1 MKLPRSILAPGAVLL
16 VAVLTGGWFLQQ
28 GVRQEDNVFVQL
40 RLLEEVVDH
49 VADQYVDEVE
59 RDELFQ
65 SAIDGVINGLEDP
78 NTSFLEASAYDNLR
92 IRTEGE
98 YGGVGLEVVERDDW
112 VTVVRALPGGPA
124 TRAGI
129 RAGDRIVRVEDRST
143 EGWSVDEVVDL
154 LRGEAGSEVRLRVR
168 RPGIEDPI
176 SFDVTRERIQIRSVP
191 FTTVLNDGIGY
202 VPLQVMS
209 ESSTQEVRAAVDS
222 MAAAGARALVL
233 DLRNNPGG
241 LLDQGVAVS
250 DLFLPAGAD
259 VVETRGRAA
268 GQDQTFS
275 ADDPEAYEGLPV
287 VILVDGQSASASE
300 IVAGALQDH
309 DRALLVGTPS
319 FGKGSVQT
327 LYRLTGGNVLKLT
340 TARWYTPV
348 GRSIE
353 KDRSGSL
360 EDDLMSGALTLDGS
374 FIPRPDTA
382 GRPTYRT
389 DAGRTV
395 YGGGGITPDVI
406 LLPDTLGRTEQ
417 SAVRALFETGGIFF
431 TQTFDFAVD
440 YIQERPDLERDFSL
454 GQEELDTFYD
464 RLREAGAEVER
475 EDYADASRFV
485 RYELERE
492 IANQKWGRPGEF
504 RHVMEFDRQLQHAL
518 QLLEGVTTQEDL
530 FRAGGIVFPE
540 VDPEQASTPA
550 DEE

>member
-1 MKLPRSILAPGAVLL
+1 MKLPRSILAPGAVLA

-28 GVRQEDNVFVQL
+28 GVRQEENVFVQI

-49 VADQYVDEVE
+49 VAERYVDSVE
-59 RDELFQ
+59 REQLFQ
-65 SAIDGVINGLEDP
+65 SAIDGVIGSLDDP
-78 NTSFLEASAYDNLR
+78 NTSFLQASDYENLR

-98 YGGVGLEVVERDDW
+98 YGGVGLEVVERNDW

-124 TRAGI
+124 TRAGV
-129 RAGDRIVRVEDRST
+129 RAGDRIVRVEDRTT
-143 EGWSVDEVVDL
+143 EGWTVDEVVEL
-154 LRGEAGSEVRLRVR
+154 LRGQAGTEVRLWVR
-168 RPGIEDPI
+168 RPGIDDPI
-176 SFDVTRERIQIRSVP
+176 PFDVTRERIQLPSVP
-191 FTTVLNDGIGY
+191 FTTVLSDGIGY

-209 ESSTQEVRAAVDS
+209 ESSTEEVRAAVDS
-222 MAAAGARALVL
+222 MAAAGARALIF

-250 DLFLPAGAD
+250 DLFLPDGSE

-275 ADDPEAYEGLPV
+275 ADDAEAYEGLPV

-340 TARWYTPV
+340 TARWYTPA
-348 GRSIE
+348 GRSIQ

-360 EDDLMSGALTLDGS
+360 EDELMSGALTLDGN

-382 GRPTYRT
+382 GRPTYQT

-406 LLPDTLGRTEQ
+406 VLPDTLGRTEQ
-417 SAVRALFETGGIFF
+417 SAVRTLFQTGGVFF
-431 TQTFDFAVD
+431 TQSFDFAVGYLRD
-440 YIQERPDLERDFSL
+440 HPDLEPGFSL
-454 GQEELDTFYD
+454 TDEDLDAFYQGLAD
-464 RLREAGAEVER
+464 AGAEV
-475 EDYADASRFV
+475 DADVFADASRFV

-492 IANQKWGRPGEF
+492 IANQKWGRLGEF
-504 RHVMEFDRQLQHAL
+504 EHVMVHDRQLQHAL
-518 QLLEGVTTQEDL
+518 DLLDGITSQDDL
-530 FRAGGIVFPE
+530 FQAGGIVFPE
-540 VDPEQASTPA
+540 NRPDRQSAPA
-550 DEE
+550 E

>member
-1 MKLPRSILAPGAVLL
+1 MKLSRSFVAPSAVLL

-28 GVRQEDNVFVQL
+28 GVRQEENVFVQM

-49 VADQYVDEVE
+49 VAERYVDPVE
-59 RDELFQ
+59 RDQLFQ
-65 SAIDGVINGLEDP
+65 SAIDGVIGSLDDP
-78 NTSFLEASAYDNLR
+78 NTSFLQASDYENLR

-98 YGGVGLEVVERDDW
+98 YGGVGLEVVERNDW

-129 RAGDRIVRVEDRST
+129 RAGDRIVRVEERTTD
-143 EGWSVDEVVDL
+143 GWSVDEVVDI
-154 LRGEAGSEVRLRVR
+154 LRGEPGSEVRVWVR
-168 RPGIEDPI
+168 RPGVDDPI
-176 SFDVTRERIQIRSVP
+176 PFTVTRERIQLHSVP
-191 FTTVLNDGIGY
+191 FTTVLDDDIGY

-209 ESSTQEVRAAVDS
+209 ESSTDEVSSAIDS
-222 MAAAGARALVL
+222 LRNEGVRGLVF

-250 DLFLPAGAD
+250 DLFLPDGDA

-268 GQDQTFS
+268 GQDQTFR
-275 ADDPEAYEGLPV
+275 AGDPDTYEGLPV

-340 TARWYTPV
+340 TARWYTPA
-348 GRSIE
+348 GRSIQ
-353 KDRSGSL
+353 KDRSRAA
-360 EDDLMSGALTLDGS
+360 EEELMSGALTLSGS

-382 GRPTYRT
+382 DRPTYTT

-406 LLPDTLGRTEQ
+406 VLPDTLGRSEQ
-417 SAVRALFETGGIFF
+417 SAVRSLFETGGVFF
-431 TQTFDFAVD
+431 TETFDYAVD
-440 YIQERPDLERDFSL
+440 YLREHPDLQAGFSL
-454 GQEELDTFYD
+454 TESDLDAFYD
-464 RLREAGAEVER
+464 RLQEAGPEVDR
-475 EDYADASRFV
+475 DDYADAARFV

-492 IANQKWGRPGEF
+492 IANQKWGRMGEF
-504 RHVMEFDRQLQHAL
+504 RHVMVHDLQLQRAL
-518 QLLEGVTTQEDL
+518 DLLEGASSQESL
-530 FRAGGIVFPE
+530 FEAGGIVFP
-540 VDPEQASTPA
+540 DGGSTSSSTPA
-550 DEE
+550 E